1 MMKLLQLPSRT
12 FVRAVLLHVLLA
24 LIFSGDY
31 LTAQVLDSKGKEFWV
46 AFMANLGS
54 SPGDPPCDLR
64 FYLSAE
70 KPATVTI
77 THTATGQ
84 SRVITMATA
93 NVSREV
99 NINGL
104 FGDYT
109 ELDDVFGFAEISRRS
124 YHITSTEEITLYGI
138 NILFKSADAFL
149 GLPVDVLTGRYI
161 VLAYPNGWDNN
172 TGSYDTPS
180 QFCVIGTE
188 DNTQVR
194 ITSPA
199 GTRVNSHAPAVPFT
213 VTLNRG
219 QVFFG
224 QAALNGPQDV
234 SGTEILADKPVAVFG
249 GHKRTSIPTRVGNYR
264 DHLVEQ
270 LPPLDAWGRNALVT
284 PHFEVT
290 PGAADTAVVRILAAF
305 LGTEVTITDRT
316 GSQKLT
322 LGPGISIELPL
333 IDPMSVIA
341 NQPIMV
347 AQYEHSVGTQGNLGD
362 PFMMLVPPSE
372 QFDTAYAFQSV
383 LHSEFAN
390 AHYINVVIPSGGQN
404 SMLLDNRP
412 LNGNFRPIPGS
423 RYLYAQVRVGGGSH
437 YIRADSA
444 FGLYVYGYGE
454 ATSYGYPGG
463 MLFRTLVIDFQPPEI
478 SWDDTCGTVRGV
490 TYDDKITD
498 SGLDSVYTTGE
509 TKNVNVTIDKF
520 EPGEDSVSYTAQ
532 LLDPYED
539 GAIGIKAI
547 DRGGRIR
554 TQTNLIP
561 GFTVRVAG
569 TQVAPAVL
577 DTFMATNSQFFCR
590 QVTIRNYGQFEQEI
604 AGAVL
609 AESFPGATIT
619 TGFPMKIPPGGAG
632 NIEICFDNMQDTVFS
647 VTLDIRGLCVDRRV
661 AIIPIDSRIDTTAP
675 SVALEGRPCA
685 DEFIVNYYERG
696 RASGIV
702 SVEVDTLVNC
712 TAEMMTDTTKLPVEV
727 LQLRLRRDNPRQ
739 DIIYAIKLRD
749 AAGNT
754 VIDRDTIGGF
764 TVAVL
769 ANRSYTDTLGMRFER
784 DWYGDSVMMNNDRCD
799 SVLLTN
805 YGSQAMSINRVLMR
819 GNIRYSVPPA
829 QFPITIPAGE
839 MRWVTVCIEG
849 VETGMILDTMVI
861 FDECDHIE
869 ELKVVT
875 PILSANGEGLDNCNN
890 AIGITTYA
898 PTKRNFLTTPLPNPA
913 HTTVTVDV
921 ALSQSSRVNL
931 EIFDA
936 SGNPALPVLRGIDL
950 PAGINRVAFDVS
962 KLDNGAYFCR
972 MQTATG
978 QVFVEKLVV
987 TR

>member
-12 FVRAVLLHVLLA
+12 FLRAVLLCALLA
-24 LIFSGDY
+24 LICSGDY

-54 SPGDPPCDLR
+54 SQGDPPCDLR
-64 FYLSAE
+64 FYLSAD

-77 THTATGQ
+77 TYTATGVSQ
-84 SRVITMATA
+84 VVTMPTA

-99 NINGL
+99 NINNL

-109 ELDDVFGFAEISRRS
+109 ELDDVFAFAEVNPKS

-138 NILFKSADAFL
+138 NILPKSADAFL
-149 GLPVDVLTGRYI
+149 GLPSDVLTGRYI

-172 TGSYDTPS
+172 SGSFDTPS

-188 DNTQVR
+188 DGTQVR
-194 ITSPA
+194 ITSPP
-199 GTRVNSHAPAVPFT
+199 GTRINRHAAATPFT

-224 QAALNGPQDV
+224 QASLNGEQDV

-249 GHKRTSIPTRVGNYR
+249 GNKRTSIPTRVGNFR

-270 LPPLDAWGRNALVT
+270 LPPLDAWGRSALVT
-284 PHFEVT
+284 PHFEIT
-290 PGAADTAVVRILAAF
+290 PGSQDTAVVRILAAF
-305 LGTEVTITDRT
+305 LGTEVTITDDAGT
-316 GSQKLT
+316 SKLT
-322 LGPGISIELPL
+322 LGPGNSIELPL
-333 IDPMSVIA
+333 MKPMSVDA
-341 NQPIMV
+341 TQPIMV

-383 LHSEFAN
+383 LHSEFSN
-390 AHYINVVIPSGGQN
+390 AHFINVVIPSGGQN
-404 SMLLDNRP
+404 SVILDNRP

-423 RYLYAQVRVGGGSH
+423 RHLYAQVRVSGGSH

-478 SWDDTCGTVRGV
+478 SWEDTCGTVRGV
-490 TYDDKITD
+490 TFDDKITD
-498 SGLDSVYTTGE
+498 SGLDSVYTTSD
-509 TKNVNVTIDKF
+509 TKNVNVMIDPF
-520 EPGEDSVSYTAQ
+520 EAGEDSVKYMAQ
-532 LLDPYED
+532 LVDPYED
-539 GAIGIKAI
+539 GLIGIKAV

-554 TQTNLIP
+554 TQTNQIP
-561 GFTVRVAG
+561 GFTLRVAG
-569 TQVAPAVL
+569 VQNAPAVL
-577 DTFMATNSQFFCR
+577 DTFVATNSQFFCR
-590 QVTIRNYGQFEQEI
+590 QVSIRNYGQFEQELT
-604 AGAVL
+604 GAVL
-609 AESFPGATIT
+609 AQSFPGATIT
-619 TGFPMKIPPGGAG
+619 TGFPMKIPPGGVG
-632 NIEICFDNMQDTVFS
+632 NIDICFDNMNDTVFS
-647 VTLDIRGLCVDRRV
+647 VTLDISGLCVDRRV

-675 SVALEGRPCA
+675 SVTVDGRPCG
-685 DEFIVNYYERG
+685 DEFIVNYYEQG

-702 SVEVDTLVNC
+702 SVEVDTLINC
-712 TAEMMTDTTKLPVEV
+712 TAEMVTDTTALPVEV
-727 LQLRLRRDNPRQ
+727 LQLRLRRENPRQ
-739 DIIYAIKLRD
+739 DMIYAIRLRD

-764 TVAVL
+764 TVVVL
-769 ANRSYTDTLGMRFER
+769 ASNSTMDTLGMRFDR
-784 DWYGDSVMMNNDRCD
+784 DWNGDSLTMNSNECD
-799 SVLLTN
+799 SILLTN
-805 YGSQAMSINRVLMR
+805 YGSQPMSINRIMMR
-819 GNIRYSVPPA
+819 GNRLYSVPPA
-829 QFPITIPAGE
+829 QFPLTIPAGG
-839 MRWVTVCIEG
+839 MRRVAVCIEG
-849 VETGMILDTMVI
+849 VEMGVLLDTMVI
-861 FDECDHIE
+861 FDGCDHIE
-869 ELKVVT
+869 EVKMVT
-875 PILSANGEGLDNCNN
+875 PVLSSNGEGLDNCNN

-913 HTTVTVDV
+913 RTTATVDV
-921 ALSQSSRVNL
+921 ALSQGSQVNL

-936 SGNPALPVLRGIDL
+936 SGNPAMPVLRGIDL

-972 MQTATG
+972 MQTASG
-978 QVFVEKLVV
+978 HVFVEKLVV